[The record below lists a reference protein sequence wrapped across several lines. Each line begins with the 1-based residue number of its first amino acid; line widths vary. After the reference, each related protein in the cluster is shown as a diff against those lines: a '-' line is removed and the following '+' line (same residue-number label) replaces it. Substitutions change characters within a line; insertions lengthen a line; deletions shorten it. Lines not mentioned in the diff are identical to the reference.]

1 MSAHKDQT
9 PGAQDTPEP
18 ADAAAARVP
27 TGADAASAG
36 GPAAA
41 DAPVAGENAEVQTAG
56 AFDIR
61 NFIGV
66 LLGLFG
72 LVLLGAG
79 LFAFTPEE
87 ATKTDGL
94 NANLWAG
101 AAMLLVGVLFIVWT
115 KLDPIRMVVRDN
127 EDGAEEP
134 RDIAALD

>member
-1 MSAHKDQT
+1 MSAHKDHS

-18 ADAAAARVP
+18 A
-27 TGADAASAG
+27 GA
-36 GPAAA
+36 
-41 DAPVAGENAEVQTAG
+41 AGENAEVQTAG

-127 EDGAEEP
+127 EDGAEES